1 MADPVNNQGPEHIPE
16 DPPERD
22 IHVDV
27 QRSREDVR
35 TSAEWLVLFRRARGG
50 VYDGQYDP
58 IGLDAWIV
66 QMEQILETTHTPRQ
80 YWVAF
85 ATIQLGRLAALW
97 WRDLG
102 ADPRLLHG
110 RAL

>member
-1 MADPVNNQGPEHIPE
+1 MADPVNNQGPEHIPV

-27 QRSREDVR
+27 HRSQEDVR
-35 TSAEWLVLFRRARGG
+35 TAAEWLVLFRRARGG
-50 VYDGQYDP
+50 IYDGHYDP

-66 QMEQILETTHTPRQ
+66 QMELILEATHTPRQ

-85 ATIQLGRLAALW
+85 VTIQLGRLVALW
-97 WRDLG
+97 
-102 ADPRLLHG
+102 
-110 RAL
+110 